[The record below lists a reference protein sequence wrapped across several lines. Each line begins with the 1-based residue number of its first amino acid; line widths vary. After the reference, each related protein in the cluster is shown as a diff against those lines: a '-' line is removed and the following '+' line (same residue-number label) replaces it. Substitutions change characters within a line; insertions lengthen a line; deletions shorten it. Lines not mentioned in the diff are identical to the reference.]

1 MGRHS
6 AWLLHLCPHQTFIF
20 EILMASLASQL
31 EVKQSIYRGVGQY
44 ILYIYSCNDIS
55 VEEGKTG
62 SISDYNTVVLPS
74 KSSS

>member
-1 MGRHS
+1 
-6 AWLLHLCPHQTFIF
+6 
-20 EILMASLASQL
+20 MASLASQL

>member
-1 MGRHS
+1 
-6 AWLLHLCPHQTFIF
+6 
-20 EILMASLASQL
+20 MASLASQL

-44 ILYIYSCNDIS
+44 ILNIYSYNDIS
-55 VEEGKTG
+55 VEGKTG

>member
-1 MGRHS
+1 
-6 AWLLHLCPHQTFIF
+6 
-20 EILMASLASQL
+20 MASLASQL
-31 EVKQSIYRGVGQY
+31 EVKQSIYRGGVGQY
-44 ILYIYSCNDIS
+44 ILNIYSYNDIS

>member
-1 MGRHS
+1 
-6 AWLLHLCPHQTFIF
+6 
-20 EILMASLASQL
+20 MASLASQL
-31 EVKQSIYRGVGQY
+31 EVKQSIYRGEGQY
-44 ILYIYSCNDIS
+44 ILNIYSYNDIS

>member
-1 MGRHS
+1 
-6 AWLLHLCPHQTFIF
+6 
-20 EILMASLASQL
+20 MASLASQL
-31 EVKQSIYRGVGQY
+31 EVKQSIYRGVGEY
-44 ILYIYSCNDIS
+44 ILYIYSCNVIS

>member
-1 MGRHS
+1 
-6 AWLLHLCPHQTFIF
+6 
-20 EILMASLASQL
+20 MASLASQL
-31 EVKQSIYRGVGQY
+31 EVKQSICRGVGQY
-44 ILYIYSCNDIS
+44 ILNSYNDIS